1 MQADL
6 NWQHILTGRCG
17 GGSADSDCLLCE
29 REENHVAHGEH
40 RLHRHPE
47 KEGPLTVGGVIYPQ
61 QNGEKVERTSSR
73 AEFLSR

>member
-1 MQADL
+1 L
-6 NWQHILTGRCG
+6 PSNLSG
-17 GGSADSDCLLCE
+17 

-40 RLHRHPE
+40 RLHRQTE
-47 KEGPLTVGGVIYPQ
+47 KEGPLTVDGVIYLQ